1 MVFSST
7 VFLFVFL
14 PFILI
19 VYYNPFVRG
28 RAFRNAI
35 LLVASLGFYAWGEPV
50 FVFLMI
56 FSILLT
62 WLFGLGLQKRRGRA
76 LLVVGTSYHIVVL
89 FVFKYLTFTAKEV
102 GLLLHRDF
110 SVIDITLPIGISFFT
125 FQLMSYLFDI
135 YYQKADAQKNPLYVG
150 LYISL
155 FPQLIAG
162 PIVRYD
168 RIASEITKRTE
179 TYDDMIAGLERFIY
193 GLAKK
198 VLIANYVA
206 QVADNVFDH
215 LAGNTSVLM
224 VWLGAVYYTLQIYFD
239 FSGYS
244 DMAIGLGRMFG
255 FHFDENFN
263 YPYLSRSVTEFWRRW
278 HISLSS
284 WFRDYVYIPLG
295 GNRVRKARWI
305 WNLFVVWL
313 LTGIWHGA
321 NWNFLVWGLLYFVLL
336 LAEKLTGFAE
346 KLGKFSHVYT
356 MLVVILA
363 WVIFRAPD
371 LGSALQYIG
380 NMFGVGA
387 SGFTDSAFVET
398 IKNTWTV
405 LAVAMIGTTPLVKQ
419 IFTKLRATRFNVLE
433 QLWVILIFMLS
444 IFQVVGSTYN
454 PFIYFNF

>member
-62 WLFGLGLQKRRGRA
+62 WLFGLGLQKRKGRA
-76 LLVVGTSYHIVVL
+76 LLVVGTIYHIVVL

-110 SVIDITLPIGISFFT
+110 SFVDITLPIGISFFT

-224 VWLGAVYYTLQIYFD
+224 VYGWVRCTIRCRYTLISQDILIWP
-239 FSGYS
+239 SV
-244 DMAIGLGRMFG
+244 LGGCSVFILMKTSIIRISQ
-255 FHFDENFN
+255 D
-263 YPYLSRSVTEFWRRW
+263 LSRNFGE
-278 HISLSS
+278 
-284 WFRDYVYIPLG
+284 G
-295 GNRVRKARWI
+295 G
-305 WNLFVVWL
+305 
-313 LTGIWHGA
+313 
-321 NWNFLVWGLLYFVLL
+321 
-336 LAEKLTGFAE
+336 
-346 KLGKFSHVYT
+346 
-356 MLVVILA
+356 
-363 WVIFRAPD
+363 IFR
-371 LGSALQYIG
+371 
-380 NMFGVGA
+380 
-387 SGFTDSAFVET
+387 
-398 IKNTWTV
+398 
-405 LAVAMIGTTPLVKQ
+405 
-419 IFTKLRATRFNVLE
+419 
-433 QLWVILIFMLS
+433 
-444 IFQVVGSTYN
+444 
-454 PFIYFNF
+454 

>member
-62 WLFGLGLQKRRGRA
+62 WLFGLGLQKRKGRA
-76 LLVVGTSYHIVVL
+76 LLVVGTIYHIVVL

-110 SVIDITLPIGISFFT
+110 SFVDITLPIGISFFT

-198 VLIANYVA
+198 S
-206 QVADNVFDH
+206 ADCK
-215 LAGNTSVLM
+215 LCRAG
-224 VWLGAVYYTLQIYFD
+224 
-239 FSGYS
+239 
-244 DMAIGLGRMFG
+244 
-255 FHFDENFN
+255 
-263 YPYLSRSVTEFWRRW
+263 SR
-278 HISLSS
+278 
-284 WFRDYVYIPLG
+284 
-295 GNRVRKARWI
+295 
-305 WNLFVVWL
+305 
-313 LTGIWHGA
+313 
-321 NWNFLVWGLLYFVLL
+321 
-336 LAEKLTGFAE
+336 
-346 KLGKFSHVYT
+346 
-356 MLVVILA
+356 
-363 WVIFRAPD
+363 
-371 LGSALQYIG
+371 
-380 NMFGVGA
+380 
-387 SGFTDSAFVET
+387 
-398 IKNTWTV
+398 
-405 LAVAMIGTTPLVKQ
+405 
-419 IFTKLRATRFNVLE
+419 
-433 QLWVILIFMLS
+433 
-444 IFQVVGSTYN
+444 
-454 PFIYFNF
+454 